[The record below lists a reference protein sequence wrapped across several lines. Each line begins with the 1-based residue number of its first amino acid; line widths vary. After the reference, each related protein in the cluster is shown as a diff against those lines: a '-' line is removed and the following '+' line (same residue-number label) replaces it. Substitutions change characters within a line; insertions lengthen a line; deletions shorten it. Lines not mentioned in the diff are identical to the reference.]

1 MSTTSVGIK
10 LTLDGAAQA
19 EAGLRRVQGGMEAL
33 GRAAESVRG
42 ALGSL
47 AAAFAGV
54 VSARAFTQA
63 ADAVTAL
70 QNQLKLATG
79 STQAAANA
87 YAQLYEIAQ
96 RSRVSF
102 VELGSTF
109 ASIARASESLGLS
122 QQQLLSLTETIAN
135 AVTVSGASAQA

>member
-10 LTLDGAAQA
+10 LSLDGASQA

-42 ALGSL
+42 ALGGL
-47 AAAFAGV
+47 AGAFAGV
-54 VSARAFTQA
+54 VSARAITQA

-79 STQAAANA
+79 SAQAASQA

-96 RSRVSF
+96 RSRAPF

-109 ASIARASESLGLS
+109 AAIARASESLGLS